1 MRKVD
6 VFTRTRNMYQLNVYL
21 CYIDLLKTNILPIKL
36 VNVKLIDRLSKN
48 WQLIASKN
56 YWLYISIV
64 TKNKPKYIKCDESY
78 RTIICNIRRHKSVV
92 ISSGRHFLWLFNYL
106 EATVLCFLERIFFWK
121 VLPGKMEI
129 LRVTYKIY
137 YTATSAKQS
146 SGIPCLRCSFL

>member
-1 MRKVD
+1 MKKVD
-6 VFTRTRNMYQLNVYL
+6 VFIRTRNMYQLNVYL

-92 ISSGRHFLWLFNYL
+92 ISSGRHFFMIIQLSWGHCIVLFR
-106 EATVLCFLERIFFWK
+106 THIFLRSSAWK
-121 VLPGKMEI
+121 NGNL
-129 LRVTYKIY
+129 
-137 YTATSAKQS
+137 TSHV
-146 SGIPCLRCSFL
+146 